1 MLGKTIST
9 HGVRHVFGHD
19 YDWSVVYVDNYKVW
33 EGHNCGSDPLMSTAQ
48 ALGGKYKMESDS
60 GDCRVR

>member
-19 YDWSVVYVDNYKVW
+19 YDWSVVYVDNYKADGVGRIFNI
-33 EGHNCGSDPLMSTAQ
+33 EDIKKLLSL
-48 ALGGKYKMESDS
+48 K
-60 GDCRVR
+60 